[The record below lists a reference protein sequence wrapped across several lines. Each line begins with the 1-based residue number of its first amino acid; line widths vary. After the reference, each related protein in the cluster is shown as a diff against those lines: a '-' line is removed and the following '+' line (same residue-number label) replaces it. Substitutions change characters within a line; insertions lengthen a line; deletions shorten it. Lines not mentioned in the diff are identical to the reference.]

1 MLKKRL
7 FISYTVL
14 ISLFMIVVLT
24 AVNRAVSGTI
34 DTQMESVTREAVE
47 VGVRDINSLFSDM
60 FSETLNLCVDRQLQA
75 ALTDFADGGGEAASR
90 AVREEGERAISGLRR
105 KLTVEKVGLYPC
117 GTGSFTGMR
126 PDIPAAARPAGKQ
139 SADSWQPRIWPG
151 RSGFGKPGPREESL
165 C

>member
-75 ALTDFADGGGEAASR
+75 ALTDFADGGGEMCIR
-90 AVREEGERAISGLRR
+90 DRR
-105 KLTVEKVGLYPC
+105 HGVPPHGR
-117 GTGSFTGMR
+117 R
-126 PDIPAAARPAGKQ
+126 PYALQSTPQVPRLQ
-139 SADSWQPRIWPG
+139 SA
-151 RSGFGKPGPREESL
+151 F
-165 C
+165 

>member
-75 ALTDFADGGGEAASR
+75 ALTDFADQGGETAGR
-90 AVREEGERAISGLRR
+90 AVREQGERAISGLRR
-105 KLTVEKVGLYPC
+105 KLTVEKVRLYPVRN
-117 GTGSFTGMR
+117 G
-126 PDIPAAARPAGKQ
+126 
-139 SADSWQPRIWPG
+139 DSTA
-151 RSGFGKPGPREESL
+151 S
-165 C
+165 

>member
-75 ALTDFADGGGEAASR
+75 ALTDFADGGGEAAGR

-105 KLTVEKVGLYPC
+105 KLTVEKVGLYPVRD
-117 GTGSFTGMR
+117 GELYRG
-126 PDIPAAARPAGKQ
+126 
-139 SADSWQPRIWPG
+139 
-151 RSGFGKPGPREESL
+151 
-165 C
+165 

>member
-47 VGVRDINSLFSDM
+47 VES
-60 FSETLNLCVDRQLQA
+60 
-75 ALTDFADGGGEAASR
+75 
-90 AVREEGERAISGLRR
+90 AISTACSAICFPRR
-105 KLTVEKVGLYPC
+105 
-117 GTGSFTGMR
+117 
-126 PDIPAAARPAGKQ
+126 
-139 SADSWQPRIWPG
+139 
-151 RSGFGKPGPREESL
+151 
-165 C
+165 